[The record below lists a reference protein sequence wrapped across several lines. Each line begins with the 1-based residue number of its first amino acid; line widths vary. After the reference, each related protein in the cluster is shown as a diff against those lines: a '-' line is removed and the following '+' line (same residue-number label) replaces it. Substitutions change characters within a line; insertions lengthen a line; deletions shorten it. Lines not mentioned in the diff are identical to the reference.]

1 MLNCGLDTRSLS
13 LLVSLIE
20 NVVNP
25 EALANVVK
33 ELQRETQA
41 LRVSEKYRLNLKLEE
56 EAAGRRPLYR

>member
-1 MLNCGLDTRSLS
+1 MLNCGLDTRTLS

-20 NVVNP
+20 NDVNP

-41 LRVSEKYRLNLKLEE
+41 LRVSD
-56 EAAGRRPLYR
+56 AP

>member
-20 NVVNP
+20 NDVNP

-41 LRVSEKYRLNLKLEE
+41 LRVSEKYSLNLKLEE